1 MVVRSISAM
10 DLPAPWTD
18 IGEHGVLPRA
28 SHDEVARFNAIANV
42 NAFLA
47 GRLAPRVRTAYER
60 RAKAA
65 YRQREGREPENRGE
79 VDEALRTDPAYRV
92 WSTLR
97 RNAMETRQQAGRQ
110 LVLRQARELRDR
122 ARALN
127 AGAGTLQLDPQL
139 RMPPYVAAV
148 DTHLMPGGYTSEVVA
163 DDVTPAANYDAGL
176 FVTIGG
182 SGGPWNDGAGRALVA
197 WLGEHH
203 SGFQP
208 RRIADLGCGLGHN
221 TLPVREAFPGAEVI
235 AIDVAAPMLRYGH
248 ARARALG
255 ISDVT
260 FSQQDATQTN
270 LPDASFDL
278 VFTTMVLHET
288 SHSALP
294 KLLREAHR
302 LLRPGGLTVHL
313 EQPPY
318 RGLEPFEQFMRDW
331 DGRYNNEPFWT
342 ALHESSLPDILARC
356 GFAPD
361 QVFESSCSPPVR
373 RRVPE
378 PGSGPADSREDFG
391 RAPRWYV
398 AGAWRTAEGP
408 AVSGEHG

>member
-1 MVVRSISAM
+1 M

-18 IGEHGVLPRA
+18 IGEHGLLPRA
-28 SHDEVARFNAIANV
+28 SHDEVARFSAIANV

-65 YRQREGREPENRGE
+65 YRQREGREPETRRE
-79 VDEALRTDPAYRV
+79 VDEAIRTDPAYRV

-127 AGAGTLQLDPQL
+127 AGAETLQLDPQL

-148 DTHLMPGGYTSEVVA
+148 DTHLMPGGYAGELVA
-163 DDVTPAANYDAGL
+163 DDVSPAANYDAGF
-176 FVTIGG
+176 FVTVGG
-182 SGGPWNDGAGRALVA
+182 SGGPWNDAAGRALVA
-197 WLGEHH
+197 WLREHH
-203 SGFQP
+203 PEFRP

-221 TLPVREAFPGAEVI
+221 TLPFRAAFPEAEIV

-248 ARARALG
+248 ARARSLG
-255 ISDVT
+255 VTDVV
-260 FSQQDATQTN
+260 FRQEDATCTS
-270 LPDASFDL
+270 LPAASCDL

-294 KLLREAHR
+294 RLLSEAHR
-302 LLRPGGLTVHL
+302 LLRPGGLTLHL

-318 RGLEPFEQFMRDW
+318 RGFEPFEQFMRDW

-342 ALHESSLPDILARC
+342 ALHESSLPDTLARC
-356 GFAPD
+356 GFAPGR
-361 QVFESSCSPPVR
+361 VFESACTVPG
-373 RRVPE
+373 RRVK
-378 PGSGPADSREDFG
+378 GADGQEDFG

>member
-260 FSQQDATQTN
+260 FSQLRGAPAAAARRADGASGAAP
-270 LPDASFDL
+270 LPRPR
-278 VFTTMVLHET
+278 
-288 SHSALP
+288 AL
-294 KLLREAHR
+294 R
-302 LLRPGGLTVHL
+302 TVHARL
-313 EQPPY
+313 GRPLQQ
-318 RGLEPFEQFMRDW
+318 RAVL
-331 DGRYNNEPFWT
+331 DGAAREFAAGHPG
-342 ALHESSLPDILARC
+342 ALRLCAGPGFRVELLA
-356 GFAPD
+356 
-361 QVFESSCSPPVR
+361 
-373 RRVPE
+373 
-378 PGSGPADSREDFG
+378 SGPAQGAGTGQRPG
-391 RAPRWYV
+391 RL
-398 AGAWRTAEGP
+398 
-408 AVSGEHG
+408 